1 MNADLKMLLVD
12 DFATM
17 RRIIRNLLQ
26 DLGFTQVS
34 EAEDGMAAWPMLQ
47 AGEFDLLIT
56 DWNMPGMTGLDLLKV
71 VRADAR
77 LAKLPVLMLTAE
89 AKRERSVEAAQAGAN
104 GYVLKPF
111 TAETLKAKLDK
122 ILAAMPPASL

>member
-1 MNADLKMLLVD
+1 MNANLKMLLVD

-34 EAEDGMAAWPMLQ
+34 EAEDGKAAWPMLR

-89 AKRERSVEAAQAGAN
+89 AKREQSVEAAQAGAN